1 MAEFTTHTLMCQASR
16 PTRVYRSVYDTE
28 SSSLFLL
35 EKKKFYSRKQF
46 IDGDT
51 MMLYISEAIDDE
63 TPTGYWCPAVTVR
76 FFPVE
81 EDSSK
86 KGDKTPLEESQSDDG
101 SVEDE
106 LMVGVRS
113 TAVVVYKTSRSSSPI
128 PNGLKVGDQILCD
141 RKIEIGV
148 NGTLETRYRIAQVIG
163 EDQGLVGGWILVNTA
178 VVKPNAPKVTFHN
191 PSIAT
196 AKVRSRV
203 KDAGIKPVDNDE
215 QTTPPQ
221 VNPNQITTAD
231 GTVVDVPAIDTNGDL
246 INNTVVNKVDISTD
260 EGMKALYETYGFN
273 YTATADSS
281 LMSIPVGRM
290 LFVHGM
296 PFQWTHITDRRGN
309 STLPQGRSGHE
320 ASESKVQNGSVDL
333 YGRTFA
339 RDIAANMPIAVFA
352 PGKPKFM
359 TSVKSGLFGYAGE
372 SDARNAILPVM
383 VDQSDTVLGSV
394 LSAMNDIEG
403 DYQYY
408 SMEIDTTGYYNY
420 VNSLCQTSARLM
432 GLTKTSYRGR
442 SCEDIDWG
450 KYNSSAEQDFSTFE
464 SIMGLSA
471 GVSFAFDPQ
480 SSVSDTISNQ
490 TAESQFLSMFT
501 DLGSKARELEFV
513 LGYTGTGVNE
523 LIDSANYV
531 EQAKTELN
539 SGAFAGLNNAV
550 DRIGAW
556 MKNTAHGM
564 NIRFPELWSD
574 SSHSPSYDLDMHF
587 IAPYA
592 TAFCKWRYVL
602 VPFFHIFALAAPKS
616 DVNNS
621 QYSSPFLIRAFSKGY
636 FNIEMG
642 MIESLTWKRFG
653 DGDMISEDGVPTQ
666 IDVSVSLK
674 DLYHTLAMTNLF
686 DNGEGFTNVGNF
698 MNNTGLMD
706 LIGTLS
712 GVNMNRISIGER
724 IAMFISSGTNAFGAL
739 GGNFM
744 RSISDRVRNIS
755 GRLHLYGV

>member
-1 MAEFTTHTLMCQASR
+1 MTQSLMCQASR
-16 PTRVYRSVYDTE
+16 PTRVYRSVHDTE
-28 SSSLFLL
+28 SSTLILL
-35 EKKKFYSRKQF
+35 EKRKFYSRKQYL
-46 IDGDT
+46 DRDT
-51 MMLYISEAIDDE
+51 MMLYISEAIDDGI
-63 TPTGYWCPAVTVR
+63 PTDYWCPAATVQ
-76 FFPVE
+76 FFPIVE
-81 EDSSK
+81 EI
-86 KGDKTPLEESQSDDG
+86 EEPPEEQSDDG
-101 SVEDE
+101 SVAES
-106 LMVGVRS
+106 LMVSIRNTDVK
-113 TAVVVYKTSRSSSPI
+113 VYKSSRSSSPI

-141 RKIEIGV
+141 RKIEINS
-148 NGTLETRYRIAQVIG
+148 NGTMEVRYHIASVIG
-163 EDQGLVGGWILVNTA
+163 EDQGLVGGWILVNRA
-178 VVKPNAPKVTFHN
+178 IVKPDAPTVVFHN
-191 PSIAT
+191 SSIKTSAVKSR
-196 AKVRSRV
+196 ARSAN
-203 KDAGIKPVDNDE
+203 DGIMLLDDE
-215 QTTPPQ
+215 SGEGEGTTTPETDPSQ
-221 VNPNQITTAD
+221 VTTAD
-231 GTVVDVPAIDTNGDL
+231 GTTVDTSIVDEDGDGIDDNIVINRVDL
-246 INNTVVNKVDISTD
+246 STA
-260 EGMKALYETYGFN
+260 EGQKALYEAYGFD
-273 YTATADSS
+273 YTGTADSS

-296 PFQWTHITDRRGN
+296 PFQWTYITDRRGN
-309 STLPQGRSGHE
+309 STQPQGRASAE
-320 ASESKVQNGSVDL
+320 AEQSKVTNGTTDM

-359 TSVKSGLFGYAGE
+359 TSVKSGLFGYSGGE
-372 SDARNAILPVM
+372 GNARNAVLPIFA
-383 VDQSDTVLGSV
+383 DQSDTTLGSV
-394 LSAMNDIEG
+394 LSELNDIDG

-432 GLTKTSYRGR
+432 GLSKTKYRGV

-450 KYNSSAEQDFSTFE
+450 KYNSAAEQDFSMFE
-464 SIMGLSA
+464 SILGLSA

-480 SSVSDTISNQ
+480 SSVSDTISN
-490 TAESQFLSMFT
+490 TTGESQFLSMFT
-501 DLGSKARELEFV
+501 DLGSKARELEFI
-513 LGYTGTGVNE
+513 LGYTGTGANE

-531 EQAKTELN
+531 EQAKAELN

-564 NIRFPELWSD
+564 NIRFPELWQESN
-574 SSHSPSYDLDMHF
+574 HAPSYDLDMHF

-602 VPFFHIFALAAPKS
+602 VPFFHMFALAAPKS

-686 DNGEGFTNVGNF
+686 DNGEGFTNVSNF

-724 IAMFISSGTNAFGAL
+724 ISMFISSGTNAFGAL

-744 RSISDRVRNIS
+744 RSISDRVRNFA
-755 GRLHLYGV
+755 LVNLYGT

>member
-1 MAEFTTHTLMCQASR
+1 MAEFVTQSLMCQASR

-28 SSSLFLL
+28 SSSLILIA
-35 EKKKFYSRKQF
+35 KRKFYSRKQYY
-46 IDGDT
+46 DGDT
-51 MMLYISEAIDDE
+51 AMLYISEAIDEDI
-63 TPTGYWCPAVTVR
+63 PTGYWCPAATVR
-76 FFPVE
+76 SFPIE
-81 EDSSK
+81 EEGTS
-86 KGDKTPLEESQSDDG
+86 DKDDPQSDDG
-101 SVEDE
+101 SVADL
-106 LMVGVRS
+106 LMISIKGTDV
-113 TAVVVYKTSRSSSPI
+113 TVYQTSRSTSPI
-128 PNGLKVGDQILCD
+128 PNGLKVGDQVLCD
-141 RKIEIGV
+141 RKIEIDS
-148 NGTLETRYRIAQVIG
+148 NGTIETRYRISQVIG
-163 EDQGLVGGWILVNTA
+163 EDQTLVGGWILINRA
-178 VVKPNAPKVTFHN
+178 IAKPNAPKVTFHN
-191 PSIAT
+191 NSIQT
-196 AKVRSRV
+196 RKVASYARV
-203 KDAGIKPVDNDE
+203 QDAGIMPLDGDD
-215 QTTPPQ
+215 TTTTPQ
-221 VNPNQITTAD
+221 VNPNEVITAD
-231 GTVVDVPAIDTNGDL
+231 GTTITVPGIDTNGVDGDPNVV
-246 INNTVVNKVDISTD
+246 INTVDITTE
-260 EGMKALYETYGFN
+260 EGQKALYEAYGYN
-273 YTATADSS
+273 YTGTADKS
-281 LMSIPVGRM
+281 LMSIPIGRM

-296 PFQWTHITDRRGN
+296 PFQWTYITDRRGN
-309 STLPQGRSGHE
+309 SMYPQGQSGAE
-320 ASESKVQNGSVDL
+320 AEQSKITNGSVDL

-359 TSVKSGLFGYAGE
+359 TSVKSGLFGYSGE
-372 SDARNAILPVM
+372 NDARNAFLPM
-383 VDQSDTVLGSV
+383 FSDQSDTVLGSV

-432 GLTKTSYRGR
+432 GLSKTTYRGK

-450 KYNSSAEQDFSTFE
+450 KYNSAAEQDFSIFE
-464 SIMGLSA
+464 SVMGLSA

-480 SSVSDTISNQ
+480 SSISDTITNQ

-513 LGYTGTGVNE
+513 LGYTGTGANE

-574 SSHSPSYDLDMHF
+574 SSHSPSYDLEMHF

-621 QYSSPFLIRAFSKGY
+621 QYSSPYLIRAFSKGY

-724 IAMFISSGTNAFGAL
+724 ISMFISSGTNAFGAL

-755 GRLHLYGV
+755 GSLNLYGV